1 VSPLLAIVVAGVALL
16 FLGLFV
22 LLTVMDKPKD
32 GPPAGP

>member
-22 LLTVMDKPKD
+22 LLTVLDKSQ